1 MLRNCAMYK
10 HKCLANINKLYT
22 PPGKYNYQLQ
32 FKTITEASMVLTPE
46 IFTYNS
52 PMSPGPPMIVKKCI
66 ERKSLRLFTEVF
78 DVKKT
83 AVRRARLYFPE
94 ELRSD
99 PVYSGTFLSC
109 PVELRFPMPPETEK
123 K

>member
-52 PMSPGPPMIVKKCI
+52 PMSPGPPMIVKKFSA
-66 ERKSLRLFTEVF
+66 RKLFRIFTEVLDHKNKT
-78 DVKKT
+78 DVHRVCASKSKRK
-83 AVRRARLYFPE
+83 VI
-94 ELRSD
+94 RSD
-99 PVYSGTFLSC
+99 SIVW
-109 PVELRFPMPPETEK
+109 
-123 K
+123 